1 MSCNRDGRRR
11 ACQQRKVIVRD
22 GVLIIADAT
31 GAVKLLFVTD
41 EVFQKLEVQVVYVLG
56 YLTYFC
62 VPPRS
67 HLFPPQRR
75 KLAVS
80 KLTPPHFFPSHLLNV
95 HIFLSS
101 RFCSEI

>member
-41 EVFQKLEVQVVYVLG
+41 EVFQKPEVQVVYVLG

-67 HLFPPQRR
+67 HLFPP
-75 KLAVS
+75 S
-80 KLTPPHFFPSHLLNV
+80 TPQARGIKVNPSSLLS
-95 HIFLSS
+95 FSPS
-101 RFCSEI
+101 QPA